1 MTFDIR
7 MIFSILHF
15 TKREIIINIQELK
28 MDKIHILPTSKTP
41 EYLFDPKGII
51 RVKGRAI
58 DESRTGIPEQVMS
71 WIDSYLLN
79 PAQSTEIVIAF
90 EFLNSFNTIV
100 LTSILKKISQLIQ
113 QRKKLHIK
121 WYYEEDD
128 VDILDRGEYISSII
142 DVPIEF
148 IKIENIADC

>member
-1 MTFDIR
+1 
-7 MIFSILHF
+7 
-15 TKREIIINIQELK
+15 
-28 MDKIHILPTSKTP
+28 MDKIHILPTNKTP
-41 EYLFDPKGII
+41 EVLLNPAGII
-51 RVKGRAI
+51 KIKGRAI
-58 DESRTGIPEQVMS
+58 DESRTGVPEQVMQ
-71 WIDSYLLN
+71 WIDQYLLN
-79 PAQSTEIVIAF
+79 PSEKTDITVAL

-113 QRKKLHIK
+113 QRKTLHIK

-148 IKIENIADC
+148 IKTENVADC